1 MRESREQQIINIL
14 SSQLRLHKQPFP
26 LDDLA
31 LIDLGRRNRPRLLA
45 FKCDMLVGST
55 DIPPLMKS
63 WQVARK
69 SIVSCVSD
77 FAAKGLKPSV
87 CVLSL
92 GLPRSISLHTIKEL
106 TYGFKRASKEFGIKI
121 IGGDTNH
128 SNEFTIDCSMFGHSN
143 FPISTIPAQSGA
155 KPGDIIVTSG
165 VFGQTAAGLKI
176 ILNNNARVKKQF
188 KDKYMSSVM
197 LPTPRLK
204 FGISLRKFL
213 SSSIDSSDGLA
224 SSLCRLAI
232 RSNVDFHVESFPIA
246 SGIDEF
252 AYENGIRSKELVL
265 YGGEEF
271 EIVGTIPIG
280 RLSRAR
286 QVARSEGL
294 KLIEMGKVSSGT
306 GKVFLTRKDDIPE
319 EVENRGYSDL

>member
-26 LDDLA
+26 LDDVA
-31 LIDLGRRNRPRLLA
+31 LIDLGRMKRPRLLA

-55 DIPPLMKS
+55 DIPPFMKS

-69 SIVSCVSD
+69 SIVSCISD
-77 FAAKGLKPSV
+77 FAAKGLTPSV
-87 CVLSL
+87 CILSL

-106 TYGFKRASKEFGIKI
+106 AYGFRKASKEFGIDI

-143 FPISTIPAQSGA
+143 LPISTIPAQSGA
-155 KPGDIIVTSG
+155 KPGDVIVSSG

-176 ILNNNARVKKQF
+176 VLNNARVKKQI
-188 KDKYMSSVM
+188 KAKYTSSVM
-197 LPTPRLK
+197 LPKPRIK

-224 SSLCRLAI
+224 SSLCQLAI
-232 RSNVDFHVESFPIA
+232 KSNVDFHIERIPIA
-246 SGIDEF
+246 PGIDKF
-252 AYENGIRSKELVL
+252 ASENGILSKELVM

-271 EIVGTIPIG
+271 EIVGTIPLG
-280 RLSRAR
+280 RLGRAR
-286 QVARSEGL
+286 QVSTLKGL
-294 KLIEMGKVSSGT
+294 KLIEMGKVSRGT
-306 GKVFLTRKDDIPE
+306 GKVFLMRDGDIPE
-319 EVENRGYSDL
+319 ELENRGYSDL

>member
-26 LDDLA
+26 LDDVA
-31 LIDLGRRNRPRLLA
+31 LIDLGRTKRPRLLA

-55 DIPPLMKS
+55 DIPPFMKS

-77 FAAKGLKPSV
+77 FAAKGLTPSA
-87 CVLSL
+87 CTLSL
-92 GLPRSISLHTIKEL
+92 GLPRSVSLHTVKEL
-106 TYGFKRASKEFGIKI
+106 SHGFRRASREFKI
-121 IGGDTNH
+121 NIVGGDTNH

-143 FPISTIPAQSGA
+143 LPISTIPAQSGA
-155 KPGDIIVTSG
+155 KSGDVIVTSG
-165 VFGQTAAGLKI
+165 VFGQTAAGLRI
-176 ILNNNARVKKQF
+176 VLNNARVKKQI
-188 KDKYMSSVM
+188 KAKYTSSVM
-197 LPTPRLK
+197 LPKPRLK

-213 SSSIDSSDGLA
+213 TSSIDSSDGLA
-224 SSLCRLAI
+224 SSLYRLAI
-232 RSNVDFHVESFPIA
+232 KSNVDFLVERIPIA

-252 AYENGIRSKELVL
+252 ASENGIPSKDLVM

-271 EIVGTIPIG
+271 EIVGTIPLG

-286 QVARSEGL
+286 QVATSKGL
-294 KLIEMGKVSSGT
+294 KLIEMGKVTRGS
-306 GKVFLTRKDDIPE
+306 GKVFLTRKGEIPE
-319 EVENRGYSDL
+319 ELENRGYSGL

>member
-1 MRESREQQIINIL
+1 MKESREQQIINIL
-14 SSQLRLHKQPFP
+14 SSQLRLHKRPFP
-26 LDDLA
+26 LDDVA
-31 LIDLGRRNRPRLLA
+31 LIDLGRTNRPRLLA

-55 DIPPLMKS
+55 DIPHSMKS

-77 FAAKGLKPSV
+77 FAAKGLAPSV
-87 CVLSL
+87 CILSL
-92 GLPRSISLHTIKEL
+92 GLPRSISLSTIKEL
-106 TYGFKRASKEFGIKI
+106 TYGFKRASKEFGINI

-143 FPISTIPAQSGA
+143 LPISTIPAQSGA
-155 KPGDIIVTSG
+155 KPEDVIVTSG
-165 VFGQTAAGLKI
+165 VFGRTAAGLKI
-176 ILNNNARVKKQF
+176 VLNNAKVRKQF
-188 KDKYMSSVM
+188 KAKYLSSVM

-204 FGISLRKFL
+204 FGICLRKLL

-232 RSNVDFHVESFPIA
+232 RSNVDFHVERLPIA

-252 AYENGIRSKELVL
+252 AIENGILSKELLL

-271 EIVGTIPIG
+271 EIVGTIPVG
-280 RLSRAR
+280 RISRAR

-294 KLIEMGKVSSGT
+294 KLIEMGRVSSGT

-319 EVENRGYSDL
+319 ELENRGYSDL

>member
-14 SSQLRLHKQPFP
+14 SSQLHLHKQPFP
-26 LDDLA
+26 LDDVA
-31 LIDLGRRNRPRLLA
+31 LIDLGRTKRPRLLA

-55 DIPPLMKS
+55 DIPPYMKS

-77 FAAKGLKPSV
+77 FAAKGLTPSV
-87 CVLSL
+87 CILSL

-106 TYGFKRASKEFGIKI
+106 SYGFRRASKEFGINI
-121 IGGDTNH
+121 IGGDTNR

-143 FPISTIPAQSGA
+143 LPISTIPAQSGA
-155 KPGDIIVTSG
+155 KPGDVIVTSG
-165 VFGQTAAGLKI
+165 VFGQAAAGLKI
-176 ILNNNARVKKQF
+176 VLNNARVKKQI
-188 KDKYMSSVM
+188 KAKYTSSVM
-197 LPTPRLK
+197 LPKPRLK

-232 RSNVDFHVESFPIA
+232 KSSVDFHVERIPTA

-252 AYENGIRSKELVL
+252 ASENRIISKELVM

-286 QVARSEGL
+286 QIAKSKGL
-294 KLIEMGKVSSGT
+294 KLIEMGKVSRGT
-306 GKVFLTRKDDIPE
+306 GKVFLTRRDDIPE
-319 EVENRGYSDL
+319 ELENRGYSDL

>member
-1 MRESREQQIINIL
+1 MKESREQHIINIL
-14 SSQLRLHKQPFP
+14 AYQLRLHKQPFP
-26 LDDLA
+26 LDDVA
-31 LIDLGRRNRPRLLA
+31 LIDLGRTNRPRLLA

-77 FAAKGLKPSV
+77 FAAKGLTPSV
-87 CVLSL
+87 CILSL
-92 GLPRSISLHTIKEL
+92 GLPRSISLPTIKEL
-106 TYGFKRASKEFGIKI
+106 TYGFKRASKEFGINI

-143 FPISTIPAQSGA
+143 LPISTIPAQSGA
-155 KPGDIIVTSG
+155 KPEDVIVTSG

-176 ILNNNARVKKQF
+176 VLNNARVKKQF
-188 KDKYMSSVM
+188 KAKYLSSVM

-204 FGISLRKFL
+204 FGISLRKLL

-232 RSNVDFHVESFPIA
+232 RSNVDFHVDRIPIA

-252 AYENGIRSKELVL
+252 ANENGILSKELVL

-271 EIVGTIPIG
+271 EIVGTIPVG

-294 KLIEMGKVSSGT
+294 KLIEMGRVSSGT

>member
-14 SSQLRLHKQPFP
+14 SSELRLHKQPFP
-26 LDDLA
+26 LDDVA
-31 LIDLGRRNRPRLLA
+31 LIDLGRTKRPRLLA
-45 FKCDMLVGST
+45 FKCDMLIGST
-55 DIPPLMKS
+55 DIPPFMKS

-77 FAAKGLKPSV
+77 FAAKGLTPSV
-87 CVLSL
+87 CILSL
-92 GLPRSISLHTIKEL
+92 GLPRSISLYTIKEL
-106 TYGFKRASKEFGIKI
+106 TYGFRMASREFGINI

-143 FPISTIPAQSGA
+143 LPISAIPAQSGA
-155 KPGDIIVTSG
+155 KPGDVIVTSG

-176 ILNNNARVKKQF
+176 ALNNAMVKKQI
-188 KDKYMSSVM
+188 KARYMSSVM
-197 LPTPRLK
+197 LPKPRVK

-232 RSNVDFHVESFPIA
+232 KSKVDFNVEWIPIA
-246 SGIDEF
+246 PGIDEF
-252 AYENGIRSKELVL
+252 ASKNGILSKKLVM

-271 EIVGTIPIG
+271 EIVGTIPLG

-286 QVARSEGL
+286 QIATSKGL
-294 KLIEMGKVSSGT
+294 RLIEIGKVSSGT
-306 GKVFLTRKDDIPE
+306 GKVFLTGKGGIPE
-319 EVENRGYSDL
+319 ELENRGYSDL

>member
-1 MRESREQQIINIL
+1 
-14 SSQLRLHKQPFP
+14 
-26 LDDLA
+26 
-31 LIDLGRRNRPRLLA
+31 
-45 FKCDMLVGST
+45 
-55 DIPPLMKS
+55 MKS

-77 FAAKGLKPSV
+77 FAAKGLTPSV
-87 CVLSL
+87 CILSL
-92 GLPRSISLHTIKEL
+92 GLPRSISLSTIKEL
-106 TYGFKRASKEFGIKI
+106 TYGFKRASKEFGINI

-143 FPISTIPAQSGA
+143 LPISTIPAQSGA
-155 KPGDIIVTSG
+155 KPEDVIVTSG

-176 ILNNNARVKKQF
+176 VLNNAKVRKQF
-188 KDKYMSSVM
+188 KAKYLSSVM

-204 FGISLRKFL
+204 FGISLRKLL

-232 RSNVDFHVESFPIA
+232 RSNVDFHVERIPIA

-252 AYENGIRSKELVL
+252 AIENGILSKELVL

-271 EIVGTIPIG
+271 EIVGTIPVG
-280 RLSRAR
+280 RLNRAR

-294 KLIEMGKVSSGT
+294 KLIEMGRVSSGT

-319 EVENRGYSDL
+319 ELENRGYSDL

>member
-14 SSQLRLHKQPFP
+14 SSQLRLQKQPFP
-26 LDDLA
+26 LDDVA
-31 LIDLGRRNRPRLLA
+31 LIDLGRTKRPLLLA

-55 DIPPLMKS
+55 DIPPFMKL

-77 FAAKGLKPSV
+77 FAAKGLTPSV
-87 CVLSL
+87 CILSL
-92 GLPRSISLHTIKEL
+92 GLPRSISLYNIKEL
-106 TYGFKRASKEFGIKI
+106 TYGFRRASKEFGINI

-143 FPISTIPAQSGA
+143 LPISTIPAQSGA
-155 KPGDIIVTSG
+155 KPGDVIVTSG
-165 VFGQTAAGLKI
+165 AFGQTAAGLKI
-176 ILNNNARVKKQF
+176 VLNNARVKEQNKA
-188 KDKYMSSVM
+188 KYTSSVM
-197 LPTPRLK
+197 LPKPRLK

-224 SSLCRLAI
+224 SSLYRLAI
-232 RSNVDFHVESFPIA
+232 KSKVHFHVESIPIA

-252 AYENGIRSKELVL
+252 AFENTIRSKELVM

-280 RLSRAR
+280 LLNKAR
-286 QVARSEGL
+286 QVARTKGL
-294 KLIEMGKVSSGT
+294 KLIEIGKVLRGT

>member
-26 LDDLA
+26 LDDVA
-31 LIDLGRRNRPRLLA
+31 LIDLGGTKRPRLLA

-55 DIPPLMKS
+55 DIPPFMKS

-69 SIVSCVSD
+69 SIVSCISD
-77 FAAKGLKPSV
+77 FAAKGLTPSV
-87 CVLSL
+87 CILSL
-92 GLPRSISLHTIKEL
+92 GLPRSISLHTIKGL
-106 TYGFKRASKEFGIKI
+106 AYGFRKASKEFGIDI

-143 FPISTIPAQSGA
+143 LPISTIPAQSGA
-155 KPGDIIVTSG
+155 KPGDVIVSSG

-176 ILNNNARVKKQF
+176 VLNNARVKKQI
-188 KDKYMSSVM
+188 KAKYTSSLM
-197 LPTPRLK
+197 LPKPRMQ

-232 RSNVDFHVESFPIA
+232 KSNVDFLIERIPIA
-246 SGIDEF
+246 SGIDKF
-252 AYENGIRSKELVL
+252 ASENGILSKELVM

-271 EIVGTIPIG
+271 EIVGTIPLG
-280 RLSRAR
+280 RLGRAR
-286 QVARSEGL
+286 QVATLKGL
-294 KLIEMGKVSSGT
+294 KLIEMGKVSRGT
-306 GKVFLTRKDDIPE
+306 GKVFLRRNGDIPE
-319 EVENRGYSDL
+319 EMENRGYSDL

>member
-14 SSQLRLHKQPFP
+14 SSQLRLQKQPFP
-26 LDDLA
+26 LDDVA
-31 LIDLGRRNRPRLLA
+31 LIDLGRTKRPLLLA

-55 DIPPLMKS
+55 DIPPFMKL

-77 FAAKGLKPSV
+77 FAAKGLTPSV
-87 CVLSL
+87 CILSL
-92 GLPRSISLHTIKEL
+92 GLPRSISLYNIKEL
-106 TYGFKRASKEFGIKI
+106 TYGFRRASKEFGINI

-128 SNEFTIDCSMFGHSN
+128 SNEFTIDCSMFGHSIL
-143 FPISTIPAQSGA
+143 PISTIPAQSGA
-155 KPGDIIVTSG
+155 KPGDVIVTSG

-176 ILNNNARVKKQF
+176 VLNNARVKKQN
-188 KDKYMSSVM
+188 KAKYTSSVM
-197 LPTPRLK
+197 LPKPRLK

-224 SSLCRLAI
+224 SSLYRLAI
-232 RSNVDFHVESFPIA
+232 KSNVDFHVESIPIA

-252 AYENGIRSKELVL
+252 ASENGIRSKELVM

-280 RLSRAR
+280 RLSKAR
-286 QVARSEGL
+286 QVARTKGL
-294 KLIEMGKVSSGT
+294 KLIEIGKVLRGT